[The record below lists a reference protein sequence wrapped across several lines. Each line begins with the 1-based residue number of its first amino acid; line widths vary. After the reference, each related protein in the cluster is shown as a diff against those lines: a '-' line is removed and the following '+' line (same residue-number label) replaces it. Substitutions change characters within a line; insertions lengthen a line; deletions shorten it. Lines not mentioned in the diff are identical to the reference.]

1 MAYNLVRLSLITGE
15 KRLEDYAKG
24 QLHFMSAEARQ
35 YPAGYAMFLMALSD
49 HALLPD
55 KVVIITKT
63 PEDIPENLSCKVPLY
78 AICIVAEPSEEYKL
92 KNDKT
97 TFYVCRGHQCL
108 PPVNDLEEALIFSN
122 TL

>member
-1 MAYNLVRLSLITGE
+1 
-15 KRLEDYAKG
+15 
-24 QLHFMSAEARQ
+24 MSGKIAII
-35 YPAGYAMFLMALSD
+35 
-49 HALLPD
+49 LLPLFSSFLA
-55 KVVIITKT
+55 KSNAAHVAA

>member
-24 QLHFMSAEARQ
+24 QLQFMSAEARR

-49 HALLPD
+49 HTLTSD
-55 KVVIITKT
+55 KVTVVTKMR
-63 PEDIPENLSCKVPLY
+63 EEIPENISCKVPLN
-78 AICIVAEPSEEYKL
+78 AICIIAEPSDNYKL

-108 PPVNDLEEALIFSN
+108 SPVNDLAEVVFN
-122 TL
+122 Y